1 MKCRFCG
8 TTIRKQDTACPSC
21 GKQNPQ
27 PQIPAAYQKMKQTAV
42 AFGFIAAL
50 SALAVVLLVAMLSG
64 WDIGRSFRA
73 LMPRENDV
81 YYKDS
86 YTVSDRKAAHK
97 RGQVVATM
105 GDLQLTNGQLQVY
118 YWMQV
123 RDFAENYGSTTA
135 ALTLDYS
142 QDFANQRYTDSVTTW
157 QQFFLESAL
166 EMWQTNQAFAALAAE
181 AGYTLPA
188 ERQQY
193 LDTLPAELEQ
203 AAAKNGYADAQA
215 MLQNELGAGVCVA
228 DYVSYL
234 RVYYTGY
241 LYFRQLYDQIQPT
254 DAEIQKYYEENLSD
268 FTQAGITE
276 TAGNYVDV
284 RHILIPVRANTA
296 EGWDACRQE
305 AEAVLTQ
312 WESGGLTESEFILL
326 AATHSQDEG
335 TASRGGLL
343 LDLTRGDMEDS
354 FGDWCFAPERQ
365 AGDYGLVKTSYGYHI
380 VYFVN
385 TEAVW
390 HAEARTALIQTMGR
404 ELVEQTLGNYVLDV
418 NYKKIVLTQG
428 KIG

>member
-8 TTIRKQDTACPSC
+8 KAIRKQDAACPAC
-21 GKQNPQ
+21 GKQIPQ
-27 PQIPAAYQKMKQTAV
+27 PQIPAEYKKMKQTAI
-42 AFGFIAAL
+42 AFGCIAAL
-50 SALAVVLLVAMLSG
+50 SALAVVLLVAMQSG
-64 WDIGRSFRA
+64 WDMGKSFRA
-73 LMPRENDV
+73 LMPRNNDV

-86 YTVSDRKAAHK
+86 YTVSDRKAARK
-97 RGQVVATM
+97 RSQVVATM

-123 RDFAENYGSTTA
+123 RDFAENYGNTAA

-142 QDFANQRYTDSVTTW
+142 RDLADQRYTDGVATW
-157 QQFFLESAL
+157 QQFFLDSAL
-166 EMWQTNQAFAALAAE
+166 EMWQTNQAFAALATE
-181 AGYTLPA
+181 RGYTLPA
-188 ERQQY
+188 EQQRY

-215 MLQNELGAGVCVA
+215 MLQDELGAGIRVA

-234 RVYYTGY
+234 QVYYTGY

-254 DAEIQKYYEENLSD
+254 EAEIQDYYRENLSD
-268 FTQAGITE
+268 FTHAGITE
-276 TAGNYVDV
+276 AAGNYVDV
-284 RHILIPVRANTA
+284 RHILIPVKANTA

-312 WESGGLTESEFILL
+312 WESSELTESEFILL
-326 AATHSQDEG
+326 AAAHSQDEG

-343 LDLTRGDMEDS
+343 LDLTRGDMEAG

-365 AGDYGLVKTSYGYHI
+365 AGDYSLVKTSYGYHI

-385 TEAVW
+385 AEAVW

-404 ELVEQTLGNYVLDV
+404 ELVEQTLGNYVLEVD
-418 NYKKIVLTQG
+418 YKKIVLTQG